1 MDQSQSLPV
10 RGHVRNKS
18 STARPTRPR
27 TSTKGPLDLDDE
39 PLTSPISPRP
49 QGVHLTP
56 RPLSQQASPRI
67 SSDRARLSPRSPSR
81 GRSPMAPPKDFTYL
95 LKPEIYHPIPT
106 QTIPAPFRTSPQQ
119 PSPDTPIPEL
129 LARGH
134 FRGAAIAA
142 VNALTGTPPPAS
154 PARIFELLYTRLSCL
169 TLIEATQIAAQEARA
184 LEDINSAAFVDEVA
198 GEHLVPWELRV
209 LVVRLQ
215 AMGFG
220 DPRRAVMSYYDL
232 AREAR
237 GRIAVA
243 AAAHDHSASE
253 VWKERLVELG
263 MKVAGALIE
272 MDDLAGAAGHL
283 AGLRERGDGKLAM
296 AKALLWLHLGDTDA
310 ARRCVK
316 EGEAGDK
323 IVGALCEMASGNYD
337 SALAMWKELR
347 EAMAGDE
354 MVSVNLAVCL
364 LYTGKM
370 DEAKE
375 VLEGL
380 VESRFSSHTLLF
392 NLSTIYELCTDRSRT
407 LKGTLAAKL
416 AGMDATEKG
425 WEKSNADFKL

>member
-1 MDQSQSLPV
+1 
-10 RGHVRNKS
+10 
-18 STARPTRPR
+18 
-27 TSTKGPLDLDDE
+27 
-39 PLTSPISPRP
+39 
-49 QGVHLTP
+49 
-56 RPLSQQASPRI
+56 
-67 SSDRARLSPRSPSR
+67 
-81 GRSPMAPPKDFTYL
+81 MAPPKDFTYL
-95 LKPEIYHPIPT
+95 LKPEIYHPLPT
-106 QTIPAPFRTSPQQ
+106 QTIPAPFRTSAQQ
-119 PSPDTPIPEL
+119 PSPDTPIPDL
-129 LARGH
+129 LAQGH

-142 VNALTGTPPPAS
+142 VNALTGTPPPES

-237 GRIAVA
+237 ARIA
-243 AAAHDHSASE
+243 AAAATHDHSASE
-253 VWKERLVELG
+253 LWKERLVELG
-263 MKVAGALIE
+263 MKVAGALVE

-310 ARRCVK
+310 ARQCVK

-323 IVGALCEMASGNYD
+323 IIGALCEMANGNYE
-337 SALAMWKELR
+337 SALSRWKELR
-347 EAMAGDE
+347 EEMAGDE

-364 LYTGKM
+364 LYIGKM
-370 DEAKE
+370 DEVSISPPYCE
-375 VLEGL
+375 
-380 VESRFSSHTLLF
+380 TM
-392 NLSTIYELCTDRSRT
+392 CTDCPAGEGSAGGTGGERTFIAYSPIQSLYDVRAMYRQIKDSEGQSRCETSCKGGYVQGLGKVQRRLQIMSKDIRRAAQNTRYFAEKLPAGTCVQKYSKIHRSQWT
-407 LKGTLAAKL
+407 VLVST
-416 AGMDATEKG
+416 
-425 WEKSNADFKL
+425 

>member
-1 MDQSQSLPV
+1 
-10 RGHVRNKS
+10 
-18 STARPTRPR
+18 
-27 TSTKGPLDLDDE
+27 
-39 PLTSPISPRP
+39 
-49 QGVHLTP
+49 
-56 RPLSQQASPRI
+56 
-67 SSDRARLSPRSPSR
+67 
-81 GRSPMAPPKDFTYL
+81 MAPPKDFTYL
-95 LKPEIYHPIPT
+95 LKPEIYHPLPT
-106 QTIPAPFRTSPQQ
+106 QTIPAPFRTSAQQ
-119 PSPDTPIPEL
+119 PSPDTPIPDL
-129 LARGH
+129 LAQGH

-142 VNALTGTPPPAS
+142 VNALTGTPPPDS

-169 TLIEATQIAAQEARA
+169 TLIDATQIAAQEARA

-237 GRIAVA
+237 ARIA
-243 AAAHDHSASE
+243 AAAATHDHSASE
-253 VWKERLVELG
+253 LWKERLVELG
-263 MKVAGALIE
+263 MKVAGALVE

-310 ARRCVK
+310 ARQCVK

-323 IVGALCEMASGNYD
+323 IIGALCEMASGNYE
-337 SALAMWKELR
+337 SALSRWKELR
-347 EAMAGDE
+347 EEMAGDE

-370 DEAKE
+370 DEVSIALPSYESMYTDIIHTGQRSAGGTGGKGIFVAYSLIQPLYDVRALYRQIE
-375 VLEGL
+375 DAEGQPRCETSRKGGYVQGLGKVQRRLQIMSKYGEPELHRTHDICWKATRRHMRANVFQNSSVSVDRPGIYL
-380 VESRFSSHTLLF
+380 VHCPKPIR
-392 NLSTIYELCTDRSRT
+392 
-407 LKGTLAAKL
+407 
-416 AGMDATEKG
+416 
-425 WEKSNADFKL
+425 